1 MIDDRDFEA
10 GMSAGEREALGDLAD
25 RLERGRPLP
34 DAVFRGELRRQL
46 VSDEGR
52 SPVGLLATRWR
63 VLAVT
68 YSGLGAVLLVV
79 AGVGLAGIGPFG
91 TG

>member
-1 MIDDRDFEA
+1 MIDESDFEA
-10 GMSAGEREALGDLAD
+10 GMPAEEREALGRLCD
-25 RLERGRPLP
+25 RLERDRPLP

-46 VSDEGR
+46 VSKEGR

-63 VLAVT
+63 VLAAT

-79 AGVGLAGIGPFG
+79 AGVGLAGLGPFG
-91 TG
+91 AG